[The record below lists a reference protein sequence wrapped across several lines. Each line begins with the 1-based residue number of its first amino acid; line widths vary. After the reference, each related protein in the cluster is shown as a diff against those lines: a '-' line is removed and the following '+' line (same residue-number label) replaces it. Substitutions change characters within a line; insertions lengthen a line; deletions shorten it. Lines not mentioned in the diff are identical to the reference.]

1 MRYENLGQTA
11 ASALIHM
18 DIRLEREHWTMFGN
32 KILGIAA
39 AATLGSA
46 AMLGST
52 AVNAQINL
60 DATAAAKANP
70 AVTFARET
78 LTTKV
83 ATDSMYYV
91 VSSGTTATALDVTA
105 TLGAAGGGNDA
116 NNLSLTFELEGA
128 VFSTPLTTASLEGTG
143 LGSILMTSGGQRNDA
158 MVVYTAS
165 RGTATTAT
173 VVTLNIADLGIMSD
187 GSATVNV
194 TIVNREQQDL
204 LGGTGGTKTASYPG
218 AVAIASGVKPA
229 AMANTLVTYV
239 ARSYRDFGMTEATPP
254 APILS
259 GTLGNFMVGL
269 TAAAAPF
276 QLNAGDG
283 TTVEDLSILVADTGT
298 TANTVGADSSVTI
311 MGDFSFVSNAWL
323 EATADPQVC
332 EFTDG
337 TDVDLRVKDPD
348 DATKVTDTTML
359 RAQSLGF
366 VNANP
371 HLCISVP
378 AHTETR
384 PVSIPRTGAYMAMVT
399 HKAGSAGGMMLPA
412 DASHDLGRVRRDGT
426 TVHLPYLSTND
437 KFNQRIRMVNRS
449 AMEARYE
456 MEFHGDGDVVGM
468 DASGTLAPMSI
479 TVLSLRTDD
488 VVTPGNGNSTSGT
501 LNVEMQRGSVDVAS
515 VQVNRETGNTDT
527 VVYMA
532 EQPQ

>member
-1 MRYENLGQTA
+1 MELKNLGQTA
-11 ASALIHM
+11 ASALIHT
-18 DIRLEREHWTMFGN
+18 DIPLEREHWTMFRN
-32 KILGIAA
+32 KTSGIAA
-39 AATLGSA
+39 AATLGLA

-52 AVNAQINL
+52 AAHAVVDL

-91 VSSGTTATALDVTA
+91 VNGGADGLDVTVA
-105 TLGAAGGGNDA
+105 LGAAGGGNDA
-116 NNLSLTFELEGA
+116 NNLSFTFELEGA
-128 VFSTPLTTASLEGTG
+128 VFSTPLTTDSLVATG
-143 LGSILMTSGGQRNDA
+143 LEDILMTSGGQRNDT

-165 RGTATTAT
+165 RGTGATST
-173 VVTLNIADLGIMSD
+173 VATLNITDIGIMTN
-187 GSATVNV
+187 GSASVEV

-218 AVAIASGVKPA
+218 AVAIASGVKPD
-229 AMANTLVTYV
+229 AMPNTLTTYV
-239 ARSYRDFGMTEATPP
+239 ARSYRDFGMTAGTPP
-254 APILS
+254 AAILS

-276 QLNAGDG
+276 QLNASDG
-283 TTVEDLSILVADTGT
+283 STVEDLSILVADTGT
-298 TANTVGADSSVTI
+298 AANTVGSDSSVTI

-323 EATADPQVC
+323 EPTTATPPC

-337 TDVDLRVKDPD
+337 TDVDLRIKDPD

-366 VNANP
+366 VNTNP
-371 HLCISVP
+371 QLCISVP

-384 PVSIPRTGAYMAMVT
+384 PVSIPRTGAYMAMVA

-426 TVHLPYLSTND
+426 TVRLPYLSTNA

-449 AMEARYE
+449 ATEARYE
-456 MEFHGDGDVVGM
+456 MEFHGDGDMAGM
-468 DASGTLAPMSI
+468 DASGMLAPNSI

-488 VVTPGNGNSTSGT
+488 VVMPGNGNSTSGT
-501 LNVEMQRGSVDVAS
+501 LIVEVQRGTVDVAS

-532 EQPQ
+532 EMQ

>member
-1 MRYENLGQTA
+1 MELKNLGQTA

-18 DIRLEREHWTMFGN
+18 DIRLKREHWTMFRN

-83 ATDSMYYV
+83 APDSMYYV
-91 VSSGTTATALDVTA
+91 VNGGATGLNVTVA
-105 TLGAAGGGNDA
+105 LGAAGGGNDA
-116 NNLSLTFELEGA
+116 NNLSFTFELEGA
-128 VFSTPLTTASLEGTG
+128 VFSTPLTTASLTGTG
-143 LGSILMTSGGQRNDA
+143 LEDILMTSGGQRNDA

-173 VVTLNIADLGIMSD
+173 EVTLAVTDLGIMSD
-187 GSATVNV
+187 GSASVEAM
-194 TIVNREQQDL
+194 IVNREQQDL
-204 LGGTGGTKTASYPG
+204 LGDTGGTKTASYPG
-218 AVAIASGVKPA
+218 AVAVASGVKPD
-229 AMANTLVTYV
+229 AMTATLTTEV
-239 ARSYRDFGMTEATPP
+239 ARSYRDFGMAGDPL
-254 APILS
+254 APVLT

-269 TAAAAPF
+269 TAAAAPY
-276 QLNAGDG
+276 QLNADDG
-283 TTVEDLSILVADTGT
+283 SNVETLAVLVAAGGT
-298 TANTVGADSSVTI
+298 AANSVGADSSVTI

-323 EATADPQVC
+323 EPATADPRC

-384 PVSIPRTGAYMAMVT
+384 PVSIPRTDAYMAMVKF
-399 HKAGSAGGMMLPA
+399 KAGSAGGTMLPA
-412 DASHDLGRVRRDGT
+412 DDSHDLGRVRRDGT
-426 TVHLPYLSTND
+426 TVHLPYLSTNG

-456 MEFHGDGDVVGM
+456 MEFHGDGDVAGM
-468 DASGTLAPMSI
+468 DASGTLAPNSI